1 MAAPTTSAATASAT
15 CTSAIRNEFIFS
27 YPDGSVYMGDMIN
40 DKKHGRG
47 TLRTA
52 AFIYGAMYHPDLS
65 ADTAEDNSHLAKW
78 HEYIGEWSDDV
89 MHGHGKHVM
98 MSGDG
103 KQNVLFDG
111 VWANGIQKA
120 TKDQLL
126 EYFAD

>member
-1 MAAPTTSAATASAT
+1 MAATSATSSAT
-15 CTSAIRNEFIFS
+15 SATRNEVIFS
-27 YPDGSVYMGDMIN
+27 YPDGSVYMGDMLN

-52 AFIYGAMYHPDLS
+52 AFVYGAMHYPASS
-65 ADTAEDNSHLAKW
+65 ADTAEDNAHLAKW

-111 VWANGIQKA
+111 VWDNGIQKE
-120 TKDQLL
+120 TKEQLL

>member
-1 MAAPTTSAATASAT
+1 MAATSATAT
-15 CTSAIRNEFIFS
+15 RNEVIFS

-47 TLRTA
+47 TLRTP
-52 AFIYGAMYHPDLS
+52 AFIYGAMHHPASS
-65 ADTAEDNSHLAKW
+65 ADTAEDNAHLAKW

-89 MHGHGKHVM
+89 MHGRGKHVM

-111 VWANGIQKA
+111 VWANGVQKE